1 MVYVYY
7 DPNDQFDQRFGI
19 FLINDDNVICAYK
32 ASTSDYNNHWHTF
45 PCVLSPFEYDT
56 DGTHVSAMD
65 NFQLLLTFPTEEAY
79 NEWASQDHP
88 EFQI

>member
-7 DPNDQFDQRFGI
+7 DPNDKPERRFGI
-19 FLINDDNVICAYK
+19 FLVSNNCIVGYK
-32 ASTSDYNNHWHTF
+32 SKTWNCTWHPSPCILTDFESDNNHSHI
-45 PCVLSPFEYDT
+45 SEMN
-56 DGTHVSAMD
+56 H
-65 NFQLLLTFPTEEAY
+65 FQLLLTFPTEEAY

>member
-7 DPNDQFDQRFGI
+7 DPNDEPEKRFGI
-19 FLINDDNVICAYK
+19 FLVNNNRIVGHKSNTWYCTWHPSPYVLIGFEPD
-32 ASTSDYNNHWHTF
+32 NNHFHI
-45 PCVLSPFEYDT
+45 SE
-56 DGTHVSAMD
+56 MD

>member
-1 MVYVYY
+1 MVYIYY
-7 DPNDQFDQRFGI
+7 DPNDEPERRFGI

-32 ASTSDYNNHWHTF
+32 ASTSDHNNCWHKF
-45 PCVLSPFEYDT
+45 PFVLSPFEYDT
-56 DGTHVSAMD
+56 DSTYISEMD
-65 NFQLLLTFPTEEAY
+65 KFQLLLTFPTEQAY